1 VLGGGAQFNIKSL
14 LGKAVVVYYWAS
26 WNEMA
31 ASDFEKT
38 KLALKA
44 FPGKV
49 ELVCVN
55 LDNQAADALKFLRTN
70 PIDGT
75 HLHMPGG
82 LESPLA
88 VQYGITTLPV
98 MFLVGPDGK
107 VVNRFV
113 GAPTLDE
120 ELRKLFKVPDDKD
133 EKKDK

>member
-1 VLGGGAQFNIKSL
+1 
-14 LGKAVVVYYWAS
+14 
-26 WNEMA
+26 MA
-31 ASDFEKT
+31 AGDFEKI

-44 FPGKV
+44 YTGKA

-55 LDNQAADALKFLRTN
+55 LDASAAEALKFLQAN
-70 PIDGT
+70 PIQGT

-88 VQYGITTLPV
+88 VQYGITALPV

-120 ELRKLFKVPDDKD
+120 ELKKLFKAPDDKD